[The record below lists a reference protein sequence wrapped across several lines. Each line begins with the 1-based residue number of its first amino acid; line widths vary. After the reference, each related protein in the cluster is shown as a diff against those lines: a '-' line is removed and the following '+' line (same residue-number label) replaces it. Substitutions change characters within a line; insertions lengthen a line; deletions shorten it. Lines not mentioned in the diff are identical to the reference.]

1 MVRDEKIVKNH
12 DGGLKVPLCDLV
24 TQGNVM
30 LDVNVMLD
38 AKIPLVPTHQ
48 LRVPST
54 LLNKDDLKG
63 KVYL

>member
-1 MVRDEKIVKNH
+1 MAVSKC
-12 DGGLKVPLCDLV
+12 PCV
-24 TQGNVM
+24 T
-30 LDVNVMLD
+30 LSRVNVMLD
-38 AKIPLVPTHQ
+38 AKLSLVPTHQ